1 MPNSTQV
8 TFEDWVR
15 YLFDHDVTETAWY
28 WGDGEGTEG
37 VDLPPD
43 VFIDY
48 GTKLLR
54 NSESLLKG
62 YSDGQVHHGLYLLIS
77 NNVSDEIFALKN
89 QAVPIQKRLAFLEAI
104 FHLNRDCFAER
115 CTPHLSHSDLNE
127 TPEHVSPLNENCYMW
142 WDIFIVYGSRDDP
155 GEEPLNRT
163 ALNVM
168 ERCLTIAHPAVQ
180 EGALHGLGHF
190 HAYYPAECEKI
201 VATFIADHREAMNVA
216 LRNYAERAKVG
227 SIL

>member
-1 MPNSTQV
+1 M
-8 TFEDWVR
+8 R
-15 YLFDHDVTETAWY
+15 YLFDHEVTEPAWY

-89 QAVPIQKRLAFLEAI
+89 QAVIAPLAKGRL
-104 FHLNRDCFAER
+104 D
-115 CTPHLSHSDLNE
+115 TSPLSH
-127 TPEHVSPLNENCYMW
+127 
-142 WDIFIVYGSRDDP
+142 IVYPRCS
-155 GEEPLNRT
+155 EFWSHVNR
-163 ALNVM
+163 AS
-168 ERCLTIAHPAVQ
+168 
-180 EGALHGLGHF
+180 
-190 HAYYPAECEKI
+190 
-201 VATFIADHREAMNVA
+201 ATVWAFSDCTW
-216 LRNYAERAKVG
+216 
-227 SIL
+227 